1 MNLRRW
7 IGAARARWQAARG
20 RTAAGHSGC
29 HPTPAPLK
37 GAQPAG
43 SPWRVPAATAIR
55 LAAAWLTATG
65 LTAGAAAQ
73 SAELSLDTGG
83 TAPRPACS
91 AGDLRVLPPAAG
103 EVHRI
108 GEALKLRADGG
119 CAKQLRSLL
128 GQGRTEPVAT
138 LVLDQV
144 AMKGLPLEVPVQD
157 GPDAL
162 VLSFRLA
169 RDSQDDVVR
178 RAWDSLLAKQNQ
190 GYTMTL
196 PVALAL
202 PGEPAVAARSGTLR
216 LKIGDTSR
224 ILGMLAGGV
233 VLFLGGFALLI
244 RRTDALR
251 DSPGG
256 HFSLGKSQM
265 AFWGWL
271 IVLCFLGVFVVTG
284 AMEKIPDQVLVL
296 LGISGATGLGAVL
309 IGAGKAPPQVRK
321 AALEAQADARALSP
335 EEQGKLDKLRQ
346 VVQRDQARAASPP
359 PRPTLRQFFSEICD
373 DGSGLSVHRLQ
384 VVVWTVVL
392 GGVFVWNVAQLM
404 SMPQFPDTLLL
415 LLGISNGTY
424 LGFKI
429 PEP

>member
-1 MNLRRW
+1 MKPTRW
-7 IGAARARWQAARG
+7 IRAAAALG
-20 RTAAGHSGC
+20 
-29 HPTPAPLK
+29 
-37 GAQPAG
+37 
-43 SPWRVPAATAIR
+43 
-55 LAAAWLTATG
+55 LAAAMAAVG
-65 LTAGAAAQ
+65 AGAQAG
-73 SAELSLDTGG
+73 ELSLETGG
-83 TAPRPACS
+83 SAPRPACG
-91 AGDLRVLPPAAG
+91 AADLRVLPPATG

-108 GEALKLRADGG
+108 GDALKLRADGG
-119 CAKQLRSLL
+119 CSLRLRALL
-128 GQGRTEPVAT
+128 GMGRTEPVAT

-144 AMKGLPLEVPVQD
+144 EMKGLPLEVPVQD
-157 GPDAL
+157 GPEAL
-162 VLSFRLA
+162 VLSFRLS

-178 RAWDSLLAKQNQ
+178 RSWDALLSKQNQ

-202 PGEPAVAARSGTLR
+202 PGEPAVAARSGSLK
-216 LKIGDTSR
+216 LKIGDTAR
-224 ILGMLAGGV
+224 IVGMLAGGV
-233 VLFLGGFALLI
+233 MLFLGGFALLI
-244 RRTDALR
+244 RRSDALR

-271 IVLCFLGVFVVTG
+271 IVLCFLGVFVITG

-309 IGAGKAPPQVRK
+309 IGAGKAPAEAKRD
-321 AALEAQADARALSP
+321 ALEAQADARALSP
-335 EEQGKLDKLRQ
+335 EEIGKLEKLRQ
-346 VVQRDQARAASPP
+346 VVQREQARNADPP
-359 PRPTLRQFFSEICD
+359 PRPTLRQFFTEICD
-373 DGSGLSVHRLQ
+373 DGSGISVHRLQ

>member
-1 MNLRRW
+1 MKLTRW
-7 IGAARARWQAARG
+7 IRAAAALGVAAAVAAAGSAASAGELSLETGGAA
-20 RTAAGHSGC
+20 
-29 HPTPAPLK
+29 PTPAC
-37 GAQPAG
+37 G
-43 SPWRVPAATAIR
+43 
-55 LAAAWLTATG
+55 
-65 LTAGAAAQ
+65 
-73 SAELSLDTGG
+73 
-83 TAPRPACS
+83 
-91 AGDLRVLPPAAG
+91 AGDLRVLPPATG
-103 EVHRI
+103 DVHRI
-108 GEALKLRADGG
+108 GDALKLRADGG
-119 CAKQLRSLL
+119 CSMRLRALL
-128 GQGRTEPVAT
+128 KMGRTDPAAT

-144 AMKGLPLEVPVQD
+144 EMKGLPLEVPVQD
-157 GPDAL
+157 GPEAL
-162 VLSFRLA
+162 VLSFRLL
-169 RDSQDDVVR
+169 RDSQDDIVR
-178 RAWDSLLAKQNQ
+178 RSWDALLSKQNQ

-202 PGEPAVAARSGTLR
+202 PGEPAVAARSGTLK
-216 LKIGDTSR
+216 LKIGDTAR
-224 ILGMLAGGV
+224 IVGMLAGGV

-244 RRTDALR
+244 RRSDALR

-271 IVLCFLGVFVVTG
+271 IVLCFLGVFVITG

-309 IGAGKAPPQVRK
+309 IGAGKAPAEARK
-321 AALEAQADARALSP
+321 DALEAQADARALSP
-335 EEQGKLDKLRQ
+335 EEIGRLEKLRQ
-346 VVQRDQARAASPP
+346 VVQREQARSADPP
-359 PRPTLRQFFSEICD
+359 PRPTLRQFFTEICD
-373 DGSGLSVHRLQ
+373 DGSGISVHRLQ

-404 SMPQFPDTLLL
+404 SMPHFPDTLLL